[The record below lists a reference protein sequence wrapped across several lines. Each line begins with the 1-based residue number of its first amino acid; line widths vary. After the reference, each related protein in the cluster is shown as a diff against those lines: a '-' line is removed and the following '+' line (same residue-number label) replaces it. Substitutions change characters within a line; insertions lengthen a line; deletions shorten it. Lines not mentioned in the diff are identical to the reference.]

1 MWELLLVNLLY
12 EIMREAGLRAPKSLG
27 QAVSIVGA
35 LVIGDTAVQSGLIGA
50 TSLMI
55 IASAAIAGYT
65 IQKLYEQLSLVRLM
79 LILAG
84 GILGVWG
91 IVLSATFMIFNIC
104 SEENFGIPVTS
115 PLSPFKFKSM
125 GDVLIRLPW
134 RKLSKEESNVSDM
147 PGAFIKKEKENKNA
161 KR

>member
-1 MWELLLVNLLY
+1 MNLLY

-50 TSLMI
+50 TSLMV
-55 IASAAIAGYT
+55 IASSAISGYT
-65 IQKLYEQLSLVRLM
+65 IQKLYEQLSIIRLL
-79 LILAG
+79 LIFAG

-91 IVLSATFMIFNIC
+91 IILSAVFLIYNIC

-115 PLSPFKFKSM
+115 PFAPFSIKAMS
-125 GDVLIRLPW
+125 DVIIRLPW
-134 RKLSKEESNVSDM
+134 RRLKNMRSNISNM
-147 PGAFIKKEKENKNA
+147 PGVKDSINDK
-161 KR
+161 